1 MTAAGRFDPDRI
13 IEVLD
18 HHHVKYIVVGG
29 YAAHLYGSRRPTYD
43 IDITPSTTQQNL
55 ERLSAA
61 LRELHAGIRVEDQP
75 EGLPFDCTAE
85 SLRGMQLLNLR
96 TSAGDLDLTFVPAGF
111 PDGYDGL
118 LPGAH
123 ARSIGGIT
131 VTVAGLD
138 DVIKSKTAAARAKD
152 LDALPEL
159 INIAERDRN
168 RSNARHDGLEL

>member
-1 MTAAGRFDPDRI
+1 MNKADEFDPHRI
-13 IEVLD
+13 VEVLN
-18 HHHVKYIVVGG
+18 HHHIEYVVVGG
-29 YAAHLYGSRRPTYD
+29 YAARLYGSRRPTYD

-55 ERLSAA
+55 ARLSAA
-61 LRELHAGIRVEDQP
+61 LRELNARIRVDDQP

-96 TSAGDLDLTFVPAGF
+96 TASGDLDLTFVPTGF
-111 PDGYDGL
+111 PNGYDDL
-118 LPGAH
+118 LAGAH
-123 ARSIGGIT
+123 ARLIDGIT

-159 INIAERDRN
+159 INIAERERN
-168 RSNARHDGLEL
+168 R